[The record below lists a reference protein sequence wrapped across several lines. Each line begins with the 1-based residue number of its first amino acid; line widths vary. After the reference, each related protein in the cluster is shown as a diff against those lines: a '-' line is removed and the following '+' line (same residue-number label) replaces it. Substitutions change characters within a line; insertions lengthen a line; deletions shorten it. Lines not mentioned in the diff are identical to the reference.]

1 MAYIT
6 LLLNTHSFAASQF
19 FNHQANSAVLFNG
32 KLLFA
37 RNTGVF
43 ESTGDNDGYE
53 TVDEAEV
60 PIPINAWAVL
70 PITDLEYN
78 GQKTPRSLI
87 VDGYINGQLQF
98 SVTDEKQVT
107 RDFVTKEMLS
117 YDGTKVALRSDQRSR
132 FFKLKIANVDGA
144 DFSIKNVDLVF
155 IPGPERRK

>member
-1 MAYIT
+1 MPQIT
-6 LLLNTHSFAASQF
+6 ICLNTHTFAASQF

-37 RNTGVF
+37 RSTGLY

-53 TVDEAEV
+53 TVDGAEV
-60 PIPINAWAVL
+60 PIAIDAWAVL

-78 GQKTPRSLI
+78 GQKTPRSLL
-87 VDGYINGQLQF
+87 VDGYINGKLQF
-98 SVTDEKQVT
+98 SLTDENQVT
-107 RDFVTKEMLS
+107 RDFQTPELLS
-117 YDGTKVALRSDQRSR
+117 YDGVKIALRSDQRSR

-144 DFSIKNVDLVF
+144 GFSVKGIDIVY

>member
-1 MAYIT
+1 MAVVT
-6 LLLNTHSFAASQF
+6 LLLNTHTFAASQF
-19 FNHQANSAVLFNG
+19 FNHQMNSAAVFNG
-32 KLLFA
+32 KLLFV
-37 RNTGVF
+37 RSTGIY

-53 TVDEAEV
+53 TVDEVEV

-78 GQKTPRSLI
+78 GQKTPRSLV

-98 SVTDEKQVT
+98 SITDEKQVT
-107 RDFVTKEMLS
+107 QDFITEEMLS

-132 FFKLKIANVDGA
+132 LFKLKVSNVDGA
-144 DFSIKNVDLVF
+144 DFSIKNIDLVF

>member
-1 MAYIT
+1 MSRTT
-6 LLLNTHSFAASQF
+6 LYLNTRNFAAAQF

-37 RNTGVF
+37 MSTGVY

-53 TVDEAEV
+53 TVDEVEV

-70 PITDLEYN
+70 PVTDLAYN

-98 SVTDEKQVT
+98 SITDENQIT
-107 RDFVTKEMLS
+107 QDFITEEMLS

-132 FFKLKIANVDGA
+132 LFKLKVSNVDGA
-144 DFSIKNVDLVF
+144 DFSIKNIDLVF

>member
-1 MAYIT
+1 MARIT
-6 LLLNTHSFAASQF
+6 LLLNTHNFAAAQF

-37 RNTGVF
+37 RSTGVF

-53 TVDEAEV
+53 TVEDEQV
-60 PIPINAWAVL
+60 SIPIDAWAVL
-70 PITDLEYN
+70 PVTDLEYN
-78 GQKTPRSLI
+78 GKKTPRSLI

-98 SVTDEKQVT
+98 SITDEKQVT
-107 RDFVTKEMLS
+107 QSYPTEEMLS

-132 FFKLKIANVDGA
+132 LFKLKVANVDGA
-144 DFSIKNVDLVF
+144 DFSIKNIDLVF

>member
-1 MAYIT
+1 MSYIT
-6 LLLNTHSFAASQF
+6 LLLNTHNFATSQF
-19 FNHQANSAVLFNG
+19 FNHAANSATMFNG

-37 RNTGVF
+37 RSTGIY

-53 TVDEAEV
+53 TVDDAQV
-60 PIPINAWAVL
+60 PIPIDAWAVL

-98 SVTDEKQVT
+98 SITDEKQVT
-107 RDFVTKEMLS
+107 QDYTTEEMLS

-132 FFKLKIANVDGA
+132 IFKLKVANVDGA
-144 DFSIKNVDLVF
+144 DFSIKNIDLVF